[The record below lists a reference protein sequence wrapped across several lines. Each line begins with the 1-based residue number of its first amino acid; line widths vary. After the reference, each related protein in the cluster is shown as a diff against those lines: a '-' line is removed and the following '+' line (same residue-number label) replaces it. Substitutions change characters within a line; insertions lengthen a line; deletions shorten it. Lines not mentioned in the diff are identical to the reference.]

1 MIVVNNYLAH
11 FHNIIASGP
20 LGGLLSVSRIRAK
33 WRQKRTY
40 DHRGRK

>member
-20 LGGLLSVSRIRAK
+20 LGGPPFSFTHSGEVAPGARL
-33 WRQKRTY
+33 
-40 DHRGRK
+40 